1 MLKTKVL
8 HPEIL
13 AALGAAGHLGK
24 VLISD
29 GNFPHNTN
37 PNPRAKIVWANF
49 MPGVVDAATMLRLVT
64 ELIPIEAVEVMA
76 PARSGIYAM
85 KTDPPVWDEYRKIL
99 REHSDF
105 RGELTQLAKAPFNE
119 QAAKPDVFLV
129 IATAETALYANVL
142 ITIGVVQ

>member
-105 RGELTQLAKAPFNE
+105 RGELTQLAKVPFNE